1 MMNEILIQSTT
12 AFFEKS
18 FGTTPQKIVLSPG
31 RINIIGEH
39 IDYNDGYV
47 LPAAIDKIICF
58 AFEKNNSQKSKII
71 AIDLN
76 EEFEIDLTQK
86 IQLSEVVWTNYILG
100 IIKQLQDN
108 GYSFEGFNCVFSS
121 NIPVGSGL
129 SSSAAL
135 ECGMIFGIKELFNL
149 TIEKVDISLLGQKAE
164 HWVGINCG
172 IMDQFSSV
180 HGLENKVIKL
190 DCNTLDFEYHNA
202 DFKDYSLVLFDS
214 NVKHSLF
221 TSEYN
226 NRRLECEEGLSII
239 RSHFPEIKSFR
250 DCTEEQLLS
259 IQDKMNATVFKRVHF
274 VVKEIRRV
282 TEACE
287 ALDNGNIELLG
298 QLLFDTHDG
307 LSKEYEVSC
316 PELDFI
322 VEQAKKE
329 ETVIGSRLMGGGFG
343 GCAITLIKKGNEKN
357 VKEKFTSLYFDT
369 FGIDLKIYDVKIS
382 NGTTLYKTTN

>member
-1 MMNEILIQSTT
+1 MMNEILIQNTT

-58 AFEKNNSQKSKII
+58 AFEKNNTQKSKII

-100 IIKQLQDN
+100 VIKQLQDN
-108 GYSFEGFNCVFSS
+108 GFSFEGFNCVFSS

-135 ECGMIFGIKELFNL
+135 ECGVIFGIKELFNL

-239 RSHFPEIKSFR
+239 RTHFPEIKTFR
-250 DCTEEQLLS
+250 DCKEEQLLS
-259 IQDKMNATVFKRVHF
+259 IQDKMSEIVFKRVHF

-282 TEACE
+282 SEACE

>member
-1 MMNEILIQSTT
+1 MNDILIQNTT
-12 AFFEKS
+12 LFFKEK
-18 FGTTPQKIVLSPG
+18 FGNEPQKVVLSPG

-58 AFEKNNSQKSKII
+58 AFEKNNSKKSRIF

-76 EEFEIDLTQK
+76 DEFEVDLTK
-86 IQLSEVVWTNYILG
+86 EIELSNVVWTNYILG
-100 IIKQLQDN
+100 VIKQLQDN
-108 GYSFEGFNCVFSS
+108 GFSFEGFNCVFSS

-135 ECGMIFGIKELFNL
+135 ECGMLFGIAALFNL
-149 TIEKVDISLLGQKAE
+149 TINKVDIALLGQKAE

-190 DCNTLDFEYHNA
+190 DCKTLEFEYHDAN
-202 DFKDYSLVLFDS
+202 FSDYVLVLFDS

-226 NRRLECEEGLSII
+226 TRREECGTGLSII
-239 RSHFPEIKSFR
+239 KNYFPKVKSFR
-250 DCTEEQLLS
+250 DCTEDQLLS
-259 IQDKMNATVFKRVHF
+259 IEDKMDATVFKRVHY
-274 VVKEIRRV
+274 VIKEINRV
-282 TEACE
+282 AQACN
-287 ALDNGNIELLG
+287 ALDKGNIELLG
-298 QLLFDTHDG
+298 QLLFETHDG

-316 PELDFI
+316 PELDML
-322 VEQAKKE
+322 VATAKE
-329 ETVIGSRLMGGGFG
+329 DDSIIGSRLMGGGFG
-343 GCAITLIKKGNEKN
+343 GCTINLIKKGEENEVKN
-357 VKEKFTSLYFDT
+357 KFSSLYLDI
-369 FGIDLKIYDVKIS
+369 FGIELKFYDVKIA
-382 NGTTLYKTTN
+382 NGTSLYNL

>member
-1 MMNEILIQSTT
+1 MNDILIQNTT

-18 FGTTPQKIVLSPG
+18 FGSAPQKIVLSPG

-39 IDYNDGYV
+39 VDYNDGYV

-58 AFEKNNSQKSKII
+58 AFEKSNSSKSKVI

-76 EEFEIDLTQK
+76 EEFEIDLTQE
-86 IQLSEVVWTNYILG
+86 IQLTDVVWTNYIRG
-100 IIKQLQDN
+100 VIKQLQDN
-108 GYSFEGFNCVFSS
+108 GFSFEGFNCVFSS

-135 ECGMIFGIKELFNL
+135 ECGMLFGIAALYNL
-149 TIEKVDISLLGQKAE
+149 TINKVDIALMGQKAE

-190 DCNTLDFEYHNA
+190 DCNTLEFEYHDAN
-202 DFKDYSLVLFDS
+202 FKDYSLVLFDS

-226 NRRLECEEGLSII
+226 TRRIECEEGLSII
-239 RSHFPEIKSFR
+239 KNNFPEVKSFR
-250 DCTEEQLLS
+250 DCTEEQVLS
-259 IQDKMNATVFKRVHF
+259 IRDKMNETVFKRVHF
-274 VVKEIRRV
+274 VVKEINRV
-282 TEACE
+282 TKACE

-298 QLLFDTHDG
+298 QLLFETHYG
-307 LSKEYEVSC
+307 LSQEYAVSC
-316 PELDFI
+316 EELDML
-322 VEQAKKE
+322 VDTAKADDN
-329 ETVIGSRLMGGGFG
+329 VIGSRLMGGGFG
-343 GCAITLIKKGNEKN
+343 GCTINLIKKGHENEVKN
-357 VKEKFTSLYFDT
+357 KFANLYLDI
-369 FGIDLKIYDVKIS
+369 FGIELKFYDVKIA
-382 NGTTLYKTTN
+382 NGTTLL

>member
-1 MMNEILIQSTT
+1 MNAILIQNTT
-12 AFFEKS
+12 TFFEKS
-18 FGTTPQKIVLSPG
+18 FGSSPQKIVLSPG

-58 AFEKNNSQKSKII
+58 AFEKNNTKKAKII
-71 AIDLN
+71 AIDLD
-76 EEFEIDLTQK
+76 EEFEIDLDDE
-86 IQLSEVVWTNYILG
+86 IQLNEVVWTNYIRGVL
-100 IIKQLQDN
+100 KQLKDN
-108 GYSFEGFNCVFSS
+108 GYSFDGFNCVFSS
-121 NIPVGSGL
+121 NIPTGSGL

-135 ECGMIFGIKELFNL
+135 ECGMIYGIKELFNL
-149 TIEKVDISLLGQKAE
+149 TIQKENIALFGQKAE

-190 DCNTLDFEYHNA
+190 DCNTLEYEYHNA

-226 NRRLECEEGLSII
+226 TRRLECEEGLTII
-239 RSHFPEIKSFR
+239 KKHFPEIKSFR
-250 DCTEEQLLS
+250 DCTETQLLS
-259 IQDKMNATVFKRVHF
+259 LQDKINPTVFKRVHF
-274 VVKEIRRV
+274 VVKEISRV
-282 TEACE
+282 TQACE

-298 QLLFDTHDG
+298 QLLFETHEG

-316 PELDFI
+316 AELDFI
-322 VEQAKKE
+322 VAQAQRDKN
-329 ETVIGSRLMGGGFG
+329 VIGSRLMGGGFG
-343 GCAITLIKKGNEKN
+343 GCAITLIKKGHEKL
-357 VKEKFTSLYFDT
+357 VKEKFTNLYFDT

-382 NGTTLYKTTN
+382 NGTSLYTTTN

>member
-1 MMNEILIQSTT
+1 MNDILVQNTT

-18 FGTTPQKIVLSPG
+18 FGSAPQKVVLSPG

-47 LPAAIDKIICF
+47 LPAAIDKVICF
-58 AFEKNNSQKSKII
+58 AFEKSNTTKSKII

-76 EEFEIDLTQK
+76 EEFETDLTEEIK
-86 IQLSEVVWTNYILG
+86 LSEVVWTNYIRG
-100 IIKQLQDN
+100 VIKQLQDN
-108 GYSFEGFNCVFSS
+108 GFSFEGFNCVFSS

-149 TIEKVDISLLGQKAE
+149 KIDKVDISLLGQKAE

-202 DFKDYSLVLFDS
+202 DFKDYSLILFDS

-226 NRRLECEEGLSII
+226 TRRIECELGLAII
-239 RSHFPEIKSFR
+239 KENFPEVKSFR

-259 IQDKMNATVFKRVHF
+259 IQDKMNATVFRRVHF
-274 VVKEIRRV
+274 VVKEINRV
-282 TEACE
+282 IKACE
-287 ALDNGNIELLG
+287 ALDNGNIKLLG
-298 QLLFDTHDG
+298 QLLFETHYG
-307 LSKEYEVSC
+307 LSQEYEVSC
-316 PELDFI
+316 EELDML
-322 VEQAKKE
+322 VDTAKSDDAI
-329 ETVIGSRLMGGGFG
+329 IGSRLMGGGFG
-343 GCAITLIKKGNEKN
+343 GCTINLVKKGHENE
-357 VKEKFTSLYFDT
+357 VKSKFSNLYLNT
-369 FGIDLKIYDVKIS
+369 FGIELKFYDVKIS
-382 NGTTLYKTTN
+382 NGTTLL

>member
-1 MMNEILIQSTT
+1 MNETLIKNTT
-12 AFFEKS
+12 AYFEKS
-18 FGTTPQKIVLSPG
+18 FGAAPQKIVLSPG

-58 AFEKNNSQKSKII
+58 AFSKSKTQKSKII

-76 EEFEIDLTQK
+76 EELKVDVTQE
-86 IQLSEVVWTNYILG
+86 IQLSDVVWTNYILG
-100 IIKQLQDN
+100 VIKQLQDN
-108 GYSFEGFNCVFSS
+108 GFSFEGFNCVFSS

-135 ECGMIFGIKELFNL
+135 ECGMIFGIKELFGL
-149 TIEKVDISLLGQKAE
+149 KIEKTAIALMGQKAE

-180 HGLENKVIKL
+180 YGLENKVIKL
-190 DCNTLDFEYHNA
+190 DCNTLEFEYHNA

-226 NRRLECEEGLSII
+226 NRRLECEAGLSII
-239 RSHFPEIKSFR
+239 QKHFPEIKTFR
-250 DCTEEQLLS
+250 DCNEEQLLS
-259 IQDKMNATVFKRVHF
+259 IQDEMSETVFKRVYF
-274 VVKEIRRV
+274 VVKEIQRV
-282 TEACE
+282 TQACN
-287 ALDNGNIELLG
+287 ALDNGNIEVLG

-322 VEQAKKE
+322 VEWAKKE
-329 ETVIGSRLMGGGFG
+329 EAVIGSRLMGGGFG
-343 GCAITLIKKGNEKN
+343 GCAITLIKKGHENRL
-357 VKEKFTSLYFDT
+357 KETLAALYFDT

-382 NGTTLYKTTN
+382 NGTSLYHY